1 MTSFFYSKFIL
12 LYRLLSKCFFVE
24 LFLKKAQH
32 INVKRLK
39 NYIMNLPNI
48 ITILRLFLTP
58 LIVWLVLTENY
69 ILGFIFFVFSG
80 LSDALD
86 GYLAKKF
93 NQSSLLG
100 SYLDPIADKI
110 LIVSTI
116 LVLGYNGL
124 VPIWLI
130 IIIVS
135 RDIAIFGAV
144 LISFIIGS
152 NLKIKPLTVSK
163 INTFLQIFYIGIIF
177 LIQFNIFLPEE
188 SIRIFYLLVTYLIAI
203 STIVSWLF
211 YLQLWLINMKVI
223 NSNEE

>member
-1 MTSFFYSKFIL
+1 
-12 LYRLLSKCFFVE
+12 
-24 LFLKKAQH
+24 
-32 INVKRLK
+32 
-39 NYIMNLPNI
+39 MNLPNI

-58 LIVWLVLTENY
+58 LIVWLVLSENY

-86 GYLAKKF
+86 GYLAKKL

-100 SYLDPIADKI
+100 SYLDPIADKV

-152 NLKIKPLTVSK
+152 NLKIKPLKCKSSDIDQPPDTV
-163 INTFLQIFYIGIIF
+163 
-177 LIQFNIFLPEE
+177 
-188 SIRIFYLLVTYLIAI
+188 A
-203 STIVSWLF
+203 
-211 YLQLWLINMKVI
+211 YLQVIDISDKKNDQVFVFNGWTFASSPTLRSLDHAIYDLWLLGC
-223 NSNEE
+223 SNT

>member
-1 MTSFFYSKFIL
+1 
-12 LYRLLSKCFFVE
+12 
-24 LFLKKAQH
+24 
-32 INVKRLK
+32 
-39 NYIMNLPNI
+39 MNLPNI

-100 SYLDPIADKI
+100 SYLDPIADKV

-163 INTFLQIFYIGIIF
+163 VNTFLQIFYIAIIF
-177 LIQFNIFLPEE
+177 FMQFDILLPNE
-188 SIRIFYLLVTYLIAI
+188 SIRIFYLLVPYLIAA
-203 STIVSWLF
+203 STIVSWFF
-211 YLQLWLINMKVI
+211 YLHLWLINMKVI
-223 NSNEE
+223 NANEE